1 LLLSLTFENLE
12 ASYNVLLLGVT
23 MSVTPE
29 SAKTVSLTGEKAGEG
44 PTPKN
49 EFKKPMLTQK

>member
-1 LLLSLTFENLE
+1 MKTGLTDNFSLVDTKVELK
-12 ASYNVLLLGVT
+12 

-29 SAKTVSLTGEKAGEG
+29 SDKTVSKTVAEG

-49 EFKKPMLTQK
+49 EFKKPVHQR